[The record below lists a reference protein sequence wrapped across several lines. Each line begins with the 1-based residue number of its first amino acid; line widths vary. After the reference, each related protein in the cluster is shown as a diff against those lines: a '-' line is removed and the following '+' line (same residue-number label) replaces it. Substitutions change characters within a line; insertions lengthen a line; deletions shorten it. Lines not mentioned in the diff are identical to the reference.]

1 MSHPP
6 LNREEYIE
14 QAYFFCN
21 YHKRLVEGM
30 PSQEILVTLK
40 EEILATTNLPMA
52 IEFLTAEVLH
62 VGRMSEGMGRL
73 GHYFTPFQTFVMK
86 QAEEDRS
93 KFDQTIAL
101 KILERQADYLSK
113 SPTAAGLFL
122 FQFECIARN
131 RLGYDEGLMAVAED
145 SLFDEQWQNWIRKMR
160 HQIGMTDF
168 AEMLYRQ
175 SQFFLADQKVHQ
187 RRTQQMIKTEADK
200 PESTFLFGLPEGR
213 IAKANRGKD
222 PLYMFA
228 ALQRQL
234 GYPTVPRPKQKSN
247 EPLFHPAVEQRFHRL
262 EQRLKIM
269 ENEAKGT
276 FDITEF
282 YKESEDEEGQ
292 KKF

>member
-21 YHKRLVEGM
+21 YHKRLAEGM
-30 PSQEILVTLK
+30 ASQEILVTLR

-52 IEFLTAEVLH
+52 IEFLTSEILH
-62 VGRMSEGMGRL
+62 TGRMSDGMRRL
-73 GHYFTPFQTFVMK
+73 GHYFTPFQTFVMH

-93 KFDQTIAL
+93 KFDQVIGL
-101 KILERQADYLSK
+101 EILEREAGYLSQT
-113 SPTAAGLFL
+113 PTPAGLFL
-122 FQFECIARN
+122 YRFECIARN
-131 RLGYDEGLMAVAED
+131 RLGYDAGLLAVAD
-145 SLFDEQWQNWIRKMR
+145 DPLFDELWQKWIRQMR
-160 HQIGMTDF
+160 HQIGMIDF
-168 AEMLYRQ
+168 AETLYRQ
-175 SQFFLADQKVHQ
+175 SEFFLADKKVHQ
-187 RRTQQMIKTEADK
+187 RQQNETKEHQTKPTET
-200 PESTFLFGLPEGR
+200 SLFGLAEGR

-234 GYPTVPRPKQKSN
+234 GYPTVPRPQQKSN

-262 EQRLKIM
+262 EQRIKMM

-276 FDITEF
+276 FDLSQF
-282 YKESEDEEGQ
+282 YKKNERPKED
-292 KKF
+292 

>member
-1 MSHPP
+1 MNKPP
-6 LNREEYIE
+6 LSREEYIE
-14 QAYFFCN
+14 QAYFFKN
-21 YHKRLVEGM
+21 YHKRLTEGM

-52 IEFLTAEVLH
+52 IEFLTSEVLH

-73 GHYFTPFQTFVMK
+73 GHYFTPFQTFVMC

-122 FQFECIARN
+122 YQFECIARN
-131 RLGYDEGLMAVAED
+131 RLGYDAGLVAVAED
-145 SLFDEQWQNWIRKMR
+145 SLFDETWQEWIRKMR

-175 SQFFLADQKVHQ
+175 SEFCQVDQQVQQ
-187 RRTQQMIKTEADK
+187 RRTRQVVESEQSRSES
-200 PESTFLFGLPEGR
+200 ESTFLFGLQEGR

-234 GYPTVPRPKQKSN
+234 GYPTVPRPKQKST

-269 ENEAKGT
+269 ENEAKGS
-276 FDITEF
+276 FDITEY
-282 YKESEDEEGQ
+282 YKKSEDGEKQ
-292 KKF
+292 